1 MIRRPGTPL
10 LQSGSLV
17 FLQILYDY
25 YFSNNG
31 SGFVFMWKRAEGLGS
46 VLCDDVLT
54 IGLFSSSYEKM
65 KVFSFRHYEVKK
77 KKSPF
82 LYSFQAGGGGLY

>member
-1 MIRRPGTPL
+1 MIRRSGTPL

-17 FLQILYDY
+17 FLHILYDD

-31 SGFVFMWKRAEGLGS
+31 SGLDFMWNRAEGLGS
-46 VLCDDVLT
+46 VLCDDVLS

-65 KVFSFRHYEVKK
+65 NFFSF
-77 KKSPF
+77 
-82 LYSFQAGGGGLY
+82 